1 MSRFVKK
8 RSTLIEALEV
18 EVHEFEHETG
28 ASYLHFQADHPEHAF
43 LVAFR
48 TLPSDSTGVAHILEH
63 TALCGSERFPVRDPF
78 FTMLRRSLST
88 FMNAFTTNDYTA
100 YPFASTNDKDFDN
113 LLAVYLDAVFFAKLD
128 PLDFAQEGHRT
139 EFEVIDD
146 PESPLVYRGVVFNEM
161 KGDMSSLRSQ
171 AWERLQYHLFK
182 KSTYHFNSG
191 GDPKEIPKLT
201 YDGLRR
207 FYEAHYHPSNAIFMT
222 WGRQAPEVMMDRFE
236 SLALCRF
243 KSVDGVIDATDEP
256 RWVKPQMVQDVISG
270 GDDGEG
276 DHSGQL
282 FLAWLLGPSTDLE
295 AVLTAHLVVDL
306 LLDSSAAPLRQV
318 LDQCEFA
325 ESVSP
330 LTGLEESNRE
340 MSFICGVEM
349 ADAQSLEAFK
359 ASVWACL
366 EEVVS
371 EGVPRERIEAA
382 LHQLELSQRELGG
395 DGMPYGLQLMFSGL
409 SAAVH
414 RGDPV
419 AVLDFDRALARL
431 RASLEDQG
439 PALVSQWISDTLL
452 DNPHCL
458 ILALSIDPGLA
469 ASEEQ
474 AQHQALQLVKS
485 KMSDAERTAVID
497 RARALAAR
505 QAAPE
510 DLACL
515 PKVGLEDV
523 PIEKHYPR
531 PSVEGGLTGYA
542 AACNGLVYN
551 QMMVPLQA
559 MSADVWSALP
569 LLSQL
574 WGELGVADSSYLD
587 MQDRQLSVCGGMTAY
602 SALRSLSA
610 SGDRTSGY
618 AVLSTRGLASNM
630 APMAKLLVETFDELR
645 LDEWSRIEEILQQIK
660 SRKVLG
666 VVQSAHSL
674 AMLASAGAWSKLSA
688 LNHRLSGLGSLSQ
701 YRVWCAS
708 LAAGETETLGSTLSE
723 LYQQL
728 RSAPR
733 SGLVVADGHH
743 LNDALAVFNATSPDW
758 RCINPTEISI
768 SQPLLPEA
776 QAFFTATQ
784 ANFCAACL
792 PGVREGHEDAAPLM
806 VLARILSQ
814 QYLHPV
820 LREQGGAYG
829 GGASFD
835 QTTGLFRFYSFRD
848 PELNKTL
855 DTFRRAGQWVRS
867 NPITPVEVEESVL
880 SIVSGIDAPGSPAG
894 EARTAHHQGL
904 QGRSEET
911 RRRFRQAILEVTPEA
926 VMRAS
931 ETYLHQTPS
940 LAVVTSAKHQSQ
952 LSGDFVC
959 EQLA

>member
-1 MSRFVKK
+1 
-8 RSTLIEALEV
+8 
-18 EVHEFEHETG
+18 
-28 ASYLHFQADHPEHAF
+28 
-43 LVAFR
+43 
-48 TLPSDSTGVAHILEH
+48 
-63 TALCGSERFPVRDPF
+63 VR
-78 FTMLRRSLST
+78 
-88 FMNAFTTNDYTA
+88 
-100 YPFASTNDKDFDN
+100 
-113 LLAVYLDAVFFAKLD
+113 
-128 PLDFAQEGHRT
+128 
-139 EFEVIDD
+139 
-146 PESPLVYRGVVFNEM
+146 
-161 KGDMSSLRSQ
+161 
-171 AWERLQYHLFK
+171 
-182 KSTYHFNSG
+182 
-191 GDPKEIPKLT
+191 
-201 YDGLRR
+201 
-207 FYEAHYHPSNAIFMT
+207 
-222 WGRQAPEVMMDRFE
+222 
-236 SLALCRF
+236 
-243 KSVDGVIDATDEP
+243 
-256 RWVKPQMVQDVISG
+256 
-270 GDDGEG
+270 
-276 DHSGQL
+276 
-282 FLAWLLGPSTDLE
+282 
-295 AVLTAHLVVDL
+295 
-306 LLDSSAAPLRQV
+306 
-318 LDQCEFA
+318 
-325 ESVSP
+325 
-330 LTGLEESNRE
+330 
-340 MSFICGVEM
+340 
-349 ADAQSLEAFK
+349 
-359 ASVWACL
+359 
-366 EEVVS
+366 

-419 AVLDFDRALARL
+419 EVLDFDRALSRL

-439 PALVSQWISDTLL
+439 PALVSQWISDALL

-458 ILALSIDPGLA
+458 MLALSTDPALA
-469 ASEEQ
+469 AREEQ
-474 AQHQALQLVKS
+474 AQLETLQRIKS

-510 DLACL
+510 ELACL

-542 AACNGLVYN
+542 AGCNGLVYN

-559 MSADVWSALP
+559 MSADAWSALP
-569 LLSQL
+569 LLCQL
-574 WGELGVADSSYLD
+574 WGELGVADLSYLD
-587 MQDRQLSVCGGMTAY
+587 LQDRQLSVCGGITAY

-610 SGDRTSGY
+610 SGDRAAGY

-630 APMAKLLVETFDELR
+630 VPMAKLLVETFDELR
-645 LDEWSRIEEILQQIK
+645 LDEWSRIEEIVQQIK

-674 AMLASAGAWSKLSA
+674 AMLASAGAWSRLSA

-701 YRVWCAS
+701 YRAWCAS
-708 LAAGETETLGSTLSE
+708 LAAGETETLGSILYE
-723 LYQQL
+723 LHQQL
-728 RSAPR
+728 RSAPK

-743 LNDALAVFNATSPDW
+743 LDEALAQLNATCADW
-758 RCINPTEISI
+758 CCINPTEFSI

-855 DTFRRAGQWVRS
+855 DTFRHAGQWVRS

-904 QGRSEET
+904 QGRTEET

-926 VMRAS
+926 VMRVS
-931 ETYLHQTPS
+931 ETYLNQTPS
-940 LAVVTSAKHQSQ
+940 LAVVTAAKHQSE